1 MRHSCF
7 VFALAALS
15 LAACGGHGRPGGP
28 GARAG
33 TIARPLE
40 VYHELG
46 MLAGPDDFAVVARFS
61 TLRGPA
67 DSTFLLVSMSMP
79 NSALRFQR
87 DETAFSGEYRVV
99 ARVLRDT
106 VQVKQLDTRE
116 TIHVASFAE
125 TSRTEE
131 SIIFQDVLTL
141 EPGRYVV
148 RLQVSDENSA
158 RGFQAVDTVDVPAYP
173 REARLA
179 TPLLVYRAESRKNAS
194 ERPALIVNPRN
205 TVAYGGETPSIYLE
219 AYDAAQPQP
228 VELRVVDEEGVAIW
242 AQQTLLSDGSPELRH
257 ATIEVPPGSLPIGK
271 LWLELSEAPN
281 ATPTRVPLL
290 VTISDQ
296 WMVANFED
304 VLRFLDYIAYPA
316 EVDSLRKATGA
327 ERRDR
332 WERFW
337 ARRDPLPATAINE
350 FRDRFFERVK
360 IATEQY
366 KEGARAGWET
376 DRGRVYIVLGQPD
389 NYLEH
394 VVGRGGGAQA
404 NLIEW
409 LYESL
414 PGGRLVLQF
423 YDRGGFGHYE
433 LTQSSEAQFRL
444 VAARIRPGT

>member
-1 MRHSCF
+1 MRHSCL
-7 VFALAALS
+7 VFALAALT
-15 LAACGGHGRPGGP
+15 LAACGARGRTGGP
-28 GARAG
+28 GASAG

-40 VYHELG
+40 VYQELG
-46 MLAGPDDFAVVARFS
+46 MLAGPADFAAVARFA

-67 DSTFLLVSMSMP
+67 DSTFLLLSMSMP
-79 NSALRFQR
+79 NSAIRFQR
-87 DETAFSGEYRVV
+87 DEAAFSGQYRVV
-99 ARVLRDT
+99 ATVLRDT
-106 VQVKQLDTRE
+106 VQVKQLDRRE
-116 TIHVASFAE
+116 TVHVASFAE
-125 TSRTEE
+125 TSRSEE
-131 SIIFQDVLTL
+131 SIIFQDALTL
-141 EPGRYVV
+141 MPGRYVV
-148 RLQVSDENSA
+148 RVRVSDENSS
-158 RGFQAVDTVDVPAYP
+158 RGFQAADTVEVPAYP

-179 TPLLVYRAESRKNAS
+179 PPLFVYRAAPRKSAR
-194 ERPALIVNPRN
+194 ERPALIINPRN
-205 TVAYGGETPSIYLE
+205 TVAYGGETPSIYVE
-219 AYDAAQPQP
+219 AYDVEQLKS
-228 VELRVVDEEGVAIW
+228 VELRVVDENGVAVW
-242 AQQTLLSDGSPELRH
+242 SRQTVLSDGSPELRN
-257 ATIEVPPGSLPIGK
+257 ATVEVPPGSLPIGK

-281 ATPTRVPLL
+281 ANPARAPLL

-296 WMVANFED
+296 WMVANFEE

-327 ERRDR
+327 ERHDR

-337 ARRDPLPATAINE
+337 AKRDPLPATPINE

-366 KEGARAGWET
+366 REGARAGWET

-389 NYLEH
+389 HYLER

-423 YDRGGFGHYE
+423 YDRNGFGRYE
-433 LTQSSEAQFRL
+433 LTQSSEAQFRT
-444 VAARIRPGT
+444 VAARIRPGI